1 MIKELALPGPE
12 QPVIDESRLLAEF
25 GGDREILAELRDLFL
40 AQAPPLRDS
49 ILASLDTGNLVDLV
63 RDAHSL
69 KGSCATYGAPRLTMV
84 CKEMEMSGK
93 AGDLETARAYR
104 DAFETEFVALSEG
117 IKRVAQN

>member
-1 MIKELALPGPE
+1 M
-12 QPVIDESRLLAEF
+12 
-25 GGDREILAELRDLFL
+25 
-40 AQAPPLRDS
+40 
-49 ILASLDTGNLVDLV
+49 
-63 RDAHSL
+63 
-69 KGSCATYGAPRLTMV
+69 TMV